1 MIAKRPRVSALGFD
15 TIEVITAAHLAE
27 LEPDPRVEFIGRY
40 VDGLTAYELDAILAT
55 DRMVTLFTYADEFNP
70 APRIAE
76 LRALGIPPSTTIWLD
91 VEGVTQ
97 RPDVQIN
104 TWAAAMRAAGYDPG
118 AYVGAQSL
126 LTASDWSAL
135 SVDRYCRSCS
145 LVPEPVEGFCLL
157 QLSPPNQKIGTLV
170 VDWLVVQA
178 DYHGRLPSM
187 ISAGQ

>member
-1 MIAKRPRVSALGFD
+1 MIAKQPRVSAIGFD
-15 TIEVITAAHLAE
+15 TIEAITAEHLTE
-27 LEPDPRVEFIGRY
+27 LEPDTRIEFIGRY
-40 VDGLTAYELDAILAT
+40 VDGLTAHELDAILAT

-76 LRALGIPPSTTIWLD
+76 LRALGIPSGVTIWLD

-126 LTASDWSAL
+126 LTAADWTAL
-135 SVDRYCRSCS
+135 AVDRYCRSCS
-145 LVPEPVEGFCLL
+145 YVPEPSEGFCLL
-157 QLSPPNQKIGTLV
+157 QLSPPNQKIGTLI
-170 VDWLVVQA
+170 VDWDVVQA
-178 DYHGRLPSM
+178 DYRGRLPTM
-187 ISAGQ
+187 IGA